1 MKKKWK
7 LKVFIAIMI
16 IAISVLHY
24 TSGFSNSPLHGFY
37 RLLYFIPVIISA
49 FNFGFKGAVLVSLI
63 VSSIYSPYLVLSLGF
78 RIEALK
84 EFLDIVLFFAVGII
98 TGTLVE
104 KKNIAFLSLDNQLKQ
119 YIYLEKYTNSIIDSI
134 KNGVVA
140 VNNDMLITS
149 INPGTKAIFNI
160 DNDCIGQSFL
170 DIFYS
175 FEIIEDNINSAINE
189 NTIIENI
196 EVDLKV
202 ENSEK
207 SLKVSIFPLN
217 YLNINKGVVIIFE
230 DITQLKKIQKQVQR
244 NDRLASVGQL
254 ATGIAHEIRNPLAI
268 IKMIDQTMKI
278 ELKDNKEAVEEL
290 EIIDEEVERANKVIK
305 SLMEF
310 GKQNKSKKEYCSLNT
325 VMDEVLTIVNK
336 YVIQHGVSVEFEK
349 SELPYTS
356 LDKDELKQAFIN
368 IIFNAVDAMQ
378 AGGKLIITTDIDQN
392 KWIKI
397 SFKDNGAGIDEKDLE
412 QIFNPFFT
420 TKDEGTGLGLPIV
433 HKIIE
438 EHGGIINVNSKSGEG
453 TTFEVLFPIEQEV
466 SYLYEKNINS
476 R

>member
-7 LKVFIAIMI
+7 LKVFITIMI

-37 RLLYFIPVIISA
+37 RLLYFIPVIIAA
-49 FNFGFKGAVLVSLI
+49 FNFGFKGAVLVSLT

-84 EFLDIVLFFAVGII
+84 EFLDIILFFAVGII

-149 INPGTKAIFNI
+149 INPGAMTIFNI

-175 FEIIEDNINSAINE
+175 FEIIEDNINAAINE
-189 NTIIENI
+189 NTIVENI
-196 EVDLKV
+196 EIDLKE
-202 ENSEK
+202 ENTEK
-207 SLKVSIFPLN
+207 GLKVSIFPLN
-217 YLNINKGVVIIFE
+217 YINTNKGVVIIFE

-310 GKQNKSKKEYCSLNT
+310 GKQNKSEKKYCSLNT
-325 VMDEVLTIVNK
+325 VMEEVLTIVNK
-336 YVIQHGVSVEFEK
+336 YLTQHGVSVEFKK
-349 SELPYTS
+349 SELPYTN

-368 IIFNAVDAMQ
+368 IIFNAVDAMK
-378 AGGKLIITTDIDQN
+378 AGGELVITTDIDQN
-392 KWIKI
+392 KWIKV

-453 TTFEVLFPIEQEV
+453 TTFEVSFPMKQEV